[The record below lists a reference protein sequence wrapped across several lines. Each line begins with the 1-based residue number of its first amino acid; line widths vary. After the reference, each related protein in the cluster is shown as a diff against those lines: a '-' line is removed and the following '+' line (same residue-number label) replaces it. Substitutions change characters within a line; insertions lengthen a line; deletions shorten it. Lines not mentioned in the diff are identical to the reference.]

1 MSDMDRIGPLD
12 LLAQLNII
20 DGFDGLIHQAT
31 GDWVRLEWERQPG
44 ALTGGEIE
52 KKLRERGVK
61 IVGRGSALPSE
72 EHPHGTLV
80 CFARGSQARWAEYV
94 MTTYGVPFTMEPIDA
109 KSVAAAQRRQGTPIP
124 AWSERGQLGPSITL
138 SGMQFPTQREE
149 EKGPVRRV
157 LDWLRD
163 GWGER

>member
-61 IVGRGSALPSE
+61 IVGRVSALPSE
-72 EHPHGTLV
+72 EHPHGKLF
-80 CFARGSQARWAEYV
+80 CLAHGSQVRWAEYV

-109 KSVAAAQRRQGTPIP
+109 KSGAAATRRQGQPIP
-124 AWSERGQLGPSITL
+124 AWSGRGQSRPSVQL
-138 SGMQFPTQREE
+138 FEMNFAAPKKE

-163 GWGER
+163 G